1 MSSRVLWRPAAA
13 AVVAAVVLTACG
25 SSNEP
30 AASAS
35 AKPSFASGSYM
46 ATIQAKGKLIA
57 GAREDVRSFGFLN
70 PTTNRMEGFDADLL
84 REVAKAIFG
93 DADKIEFKK
102 VTSQTRIPLV
112 KEGAVDI
119 VASTMTITDARK
131 QEIDFSD
138 VYYLAAQKILV
149 KKGSPIKTIKDT
161 GGKKVCASKGSTSE
175 KNIKAQSPTAELFLT
190 DSYQD
195 CLTAIQQG
203 RVDAISTDDAILG
216 SLVKQDPTLE
226 VVGPPFSSEPYGLG
240 IQKGHP
246 EFVTFVNKVV
256 ADVKK
261 SGRWKQLAAQW
272 LGDYGKTLD
281 PPGPETPRPT
291 TY

>member
-13 AVVAAVVLTACG
+13 AAMTAILLTACG
-25 SSNEP
+25 SNQP
-30 AASAS
+30 ASSPS
-35 AKPSFASGSYM
+35 AKPSFAAGSMM
-46 ATIQAKGKLIA
+46 AKIQDRGKLIA
-57 GAREDVRSFGFLN
+57 GAREDVRSFGFVN
-70 PTTNRMEGFDADLL
+70 PTNGRYEGFDVDLL

-93 DADKIEFKK
+93 DPEKIQFTK
-102 VTSQTRIPLV
+102 VTSATRIPLV

-119 VASTMTITDARK
+119 VASTMTITDGRK
-131 QEIDFSD
+131 LEIDFSD
-138 VYYLAAQKILV
+138 VYYQAAQKVLV

-161 GGKKVCASKGSTSE
+161 GGKKVCAGKGSTSE

-216 SLVKQDPTLE
+216 SLVKQDSTMQ

-246 EFVTFVNKVV
+246 EFVTFVNKVI

-261 SGRWKQLAAQW
+261 NGRWKQLAALW
-272 LGDYGKTLD
+272 LGDYGASLD

>member
-1 MSSRVLWRPAAA
+1 MM
-13 AVVAAVVLTACG
+13 
-25 SSNEP
+25 
-30 AASAS
+30 
-35 AKPSFASGSYM
+35 AK
-46 ATIQAKGKLIA
+46 IQDRGKLIA
-57 GAREDVRSFGFLN
+57 GAREDVRSFGFVN
-70 PTTNRMEGFDADLL
+70 PTNGRYEGFDVDLL

-93 DADKIEFKK
+93 DPEKIQFTK
-102 VTSQTRIPLV
+102 VTSATRIPLV

-119 VASTMTITDARK
+119 VASTMTITDGRK
-131 QEIDFSD
+131 LEIDFSD
-138 VYYLAAQKILV
+138 VYYQAAQKVLV

-161 GGKKVCASKGSTSE
+161 GGKKVCAGKGSTSE

-216 SLVKQDPTLE
+216 SLVKQDSTMQ

-246 EFVTFVNKVV
+246 EFVTFVNKVI

-261 SGRWKQLAAQW
+261 NGRWKQLAALW
-272 LGDYGKTLD
+272 LGDYGASLD